1 VLAWVGV
8 GVFALVALFSLVTLP
23 VEFDASNRAKKL
35 LVSEGILDSQ
45 EMTGVNAVLDAAAL
59 TYVAAAVQAVM
70 NLLYYVFLLTGSRR
84 ND

>member
-1 VLAWVGV
+1 V

-23 VEFDASNRAKKL
+23 VEFDASHRAKKL
-35 LVSEGILDSQ
+35 LVSEGILDTQ

-70 NLLYYVFLLTGSRR
+70 NLLYYVILLTGNRR